1 MYIMPFLTWVLNA
14 HKMIDVECDLQKLEA
29 DLEYHEQKVR
39 LINNELDRKNEI
51 LSTVMR
57 RAELIRRARGRTNEN

>member
-1 MYIMPFLTWVLNA
+1 MPFSTWVLNA

-39 LINNELDRKNEI
+39 LINNKLDRKNEI

>member
-1 MYIMPFLTWVLNA
+1 MPFSTWVLNA

-39 LINNELDRKNEI
+39 LINNKLDRKNEI
-51 LSTVMR
+51 LSTAMR

>member
-1 MYIMPFLTWVLNA
+1 
-14 HKMIDVECDLQKLEA
+14 
-29 DLEYHEQKVR
+29 LEYHEQKVR

-57 RAELIRRARGRTNEN
+57 RAKLIRRARGQTNEN

>member
-1 MYIMPFLTWVLNA
+1 MPFSTWVLNA
-14 HKMIDVECDLQKLEA
+14 HKMIDVECDHQKLEA

-51 LSTVMR
+51 VSTVMR

>member
-1 MYIMPFLTWVLNA
+1 MPFSTWVLNA

>member
-1 MYIMPFLTWVLNA
+1 MFVWNMKLSFGERQPFRIWFDYLKTCL
-14 HKMIDVECDLQKLEA
+14 
-29 DLEYHEQKVR
+29 
-39 LINNELDRKNEI
+39 NNELDRKNEI

>member
-1 MYIMPFLTWVLNA
+1 MPLSTWVLNA